1 MKRRKGISYAKY
13 GYIFSIPFITAFLIF
28 SLYPTV
34 YTAVLGFTDMKGLLT
49 TSFKFLKNPFDNF
62 RLILNNASF
71 NQSLVN
77 TVKIWV
83 INFIPQILLALLLT
97 AWFTSNHNKIKGQG
111 FFKVVFYMPN
121 IITAATI
128 AILFNV
134 LFGYPMGPVNDTLVK
149 TGLLASPYY
158 FLSDKL
164 ASQLIIAFIQFWMWY
179 GYTMIILVS
188 GVLGI
193 NPEIFEAADID
204 GANDVQTFFY
214 ITIPNLR
221 TILLFVL
228 ITSLIGGLNMFDIP
242 KLFNLGQPGNAT
254 LTTSLFI
261 FNQAFSGSYL
271 FNRASAASM
280 IMFVIIAFFS
290 VLIFFLMR
298 DKKEA
303 QERKAIRQLSRQIK
317 RGELKAKGAA
327 K

>member
-28 SLYPTV
+28 SLYPTI

-49 TSFKFLKNPFDNF
+49 TSFQFLKNPLDNF
-62 RLILNNASF
+62 KTILNNASF
-71 NQSLVN
+71 KISLVN

-97 AWFTSNHNKIKGQG
+97 AWFTSNHNKVKGQG

-134 LFGYPMGPVNDTLVK
+134 LFGYPMGPINDTLVK
-149 TGLLASPYY
+149 TGILSQSYY

-204 GANDVQTFFY
+204 GASDIQTFFY

-261 FNQAFSGSYL
+261 YNQAFSGSYF
-271 FNRASAASM
+271 FNRAAAASM

-303 QERKAIRQLSRQIK
+303 QDRKAIRRLSRQAR
-317 RGELKAKGAA
+317 RGELQAKGAV